1 MPGTVC
7 FDRVVVVEAVD
18 QNFVARQE
26 EVDKEVGHD
35 LGYPG
40 YGLEEEGDPSF
51 QAGGHVVEYL
61 TIYKHKYFSRTG
73 TSTGTARTNSK
84 YYFCMGQVEI
94 LKDELYWTNGRNS

>member
-1 MPGTVC
+1 MC
-7 FDRVVVVEAVD
+7 FDRVVVVVEAVD
-18 QNFVARQE
+18 QNFVARQ

-61 TIYKHKYFSRTG
+61 TIYKHKYLVLFSYR
-73 TSTGTARTNSK
+73 NK
-84 YYFCMGQVEI
+84 H
-94 LKDELYWTNGRNS
+94 RNSTH